1 MRTTLKLDDEL
12 LREAK
17 KRAAASG
24 KTMTQVIEEAIRESF
39 LRSEENRK
47 HRKRIE
53 LPVHFGGVLQ
63 PGVNLDDSAGL
74 LAIMDGQ

>member
-1 MRTTLKLDDEL
+1 
-12 LREAK
+12 
-17 KRAAASG
+17 
-24 KTMTQVIEEAIRESF
+24 MTQVIEEAIRESF